1 MFGEFIN
8 ECVEIT
14 SGSKVAARELYE
26 QYKLWANNNSS
37 DDYIKPISEM
47 IFSKRMEER
56 GYTKGRA
63 KNNKVYIDIKLIN
76 DSGGYNF

>member
-1 MFGEFIN
+1 
-8 ECVEIT
+8 
-14 SGSKVAARELYE
+14 
-26 QYKLWANNNSS
+26 
-37 DDYIKPISEM
+37 M